1 MLQLIVLGH
10 KMGQN
15 LGKFLN
21 LGCQL
26 QLTDQP
32 ICVLLQLFW
41 FDFFISIDV
50 VNSLVQVLDFLSPLL
65 ILSRLVALEV
75 F

>member
-10 KMGQN
+10 EMGQN
-15 LGKFLN
+15 LGKFLD

-26 QLTDQP
+26 QLADQSV
-32 ICVLLQLFW
+32 CVLLQLFW

-50 VNSLVQVLDFLSPLL
+50 IDSLVEVLDFLSALL
-65 ILSRLVALEV
+65 ILSHLVVLEV